1 MIDSVKR
8 ITIVTGH
15 YGSGKTN
22 FAVNLAVDLSRE
34 GKQVVLVD
42 LDMGIEM
49 ICPIYANT
57 NLDIPA
63 LGADIYS
70 VFYQNDSRYVIF
82 DVGGDDAGAA
92 ALGRYSQLIQQ
103 ENYDM
108 LYVVNC
114 YRYLTRQPEEAL
126 QILREIETTARVPV
140 TGIINNSN
148 LGDQT
153 TEQDITNAIT
163 YGADVAALAG
173 VPLVATTVRRDLA
186 GSLIEK
192 SVYPVDIYVLPP
204 WEK

>member
-42 LDMGIEM
+42 LD
-49 ICPIYANT
+49 
-57 NLDIPA
+57 IPA

-92 ALGRYSQLIQQ
+92 ALGRYSHLIQQ

-153 TEQDITNAIT
+153 IEQDITNAIT